1 MIRERV
7 RIYCIAQ
14 CASPPILRFLL
25 LVGNEQPNP
34 YFLSA
39 VYMHIVCYITIDHLS
54 SLSQSTKAKISSR
67 KRDVWHD
74 QDRSSEPRSQQGRG
88 RWRRWGKDLYG
99 VILYMRSCKSKIDA
113 FWVFLSPMSL
123 TFNLFQEEED
133 PLNSSLT
140 PMDWLPRLN
149 AKAGMVEVNIDLSF

>member
-1 MIRERV
+1 MNGLMIRERV

-39 VYMHIVCYITIDHLS
+39 VYMHIMCNITIDHLS

-99 VILYMRSCKSKIDA
+99 VILYMRSCKSKSDA
-113 FWVFLSPMSL
+113 FCFFSEPDVFNFQPFPIEHSRRRKILLILLSPRW
-123 TFNLFQEEED
+123 TGCQ
-133 PLNSSLT
+133 
-140 PMDWLPRLN
+140 
-149 AKAGMVEVNIDLSF
+149 G